1 MKLLRILGVIVA
13 VAFVLLLIVG
23 FDNVLALFRSR
34 VALALVIGPVFLL
47 FVWCLYKA
55 FQPQVPRLEDRTY
68 RGKKSV

>member
-1 MKLLRILGVIVA
+1 MKILRLLALLVA

-34 VALALVIGPVFLL
+34 VALALVIGPIFVLFL
-47 FVWCLYKA
+47 WCIYKA
-55 FQPQVPRLEDRTY
+55 FQPQNRLEDRTY